1 MGSPERDDRKT
12 FRQRRRTLR
21 IKLGRMRSNMPRW
34 LQAAAAIIVTGV
46 LAAVGTL
53 VYNTIHDA
61 FTDKFRVTVESNPD
75 RITTRTGA
83 LGGSYVIAKSIQSI
97 GAPPNK
103 ANNCIGRY
111 DWAHS
116 IGGIDADSTSA
127 RVTIEGTTDNVVQIK
142 GIAPKII
149 SSSPPSVGSH
159 LTCPGRG
166 GSPEVRSV
174 AIDLDAKPPTA
185 LTVDKTGAVVPFFF
199 TVNKG
204 QTETFDISAITAKCD
219 CEWNVEISVNV
230 DGKDETFTI
239 MAKGSRN
246 FRTTSSLDAK
256 MYQWIDGRWT
266 DVATAPQLPQPSAA
280 PEDLPKSVPDVCRYA
295 APLAVPLLAAP
306 VKTSTDAASVRL
318 GAAQIPLRHSGC
330 SYFSQVPPPSPLPP
344 NGTLSDSVT
353 VWLDGAKDGDGAKK
367 ELQALVAGYSSNH
380 PPMKIDEPRADEAYL
395 FPGVFVASKG
405 RLILTVQVSSA
416 RKSFEG
422 NARTLGHTLLERVA

>member
-1 MGSPERDDRKT
+1 
-12 FRQRRRTLR
+12 
-21 IKLGRMRSNMPRW
+21 
-34 LQAAAAIIVTGV
+34 
-46 LAAVGTL
+46 
-53 VYNTIHDA
+53 
-61 FTDKFRVTVESNPD
+61 
-75 RITTRTGA
+75 
-83 LGGSYVIAKSIQSI
+83 
-97 GAPPNK
+97 
-103 ANNCIGRY
+103 
-111 DWAHS
+111 
-116 IGGIDADSTSA
+116 
-127 RVTIEGTTDNVVQIK
+127 
-142 GIAPKII
+142 
-149 SSSPPSVGSH
+149 
-159 LTCPGRG
+159 
-166 GSPEVRSV
+166 
-174 AIDLDAKPPTA
+174 LDAKPPTA

-204 QTETFDISAITAKCD
+204 QTETLDISAITAKCD

-239 MAKGSRN
+239 KAEGSKN

-280 PEDLPKSVPDVCRYA
+280 PEDLPKSVPDVCRFA

-306 VKTSTDAASVRL
+306 VKTSADAASVQL

-344 NGTLSDSVT
+344 NGSLSDSIT
-353 VWLDGAKDGDGAKK
+353 VWLDGAKDRDGAKK
-367 ELQALVAGYSSNH
+367 ELQALIAGYSSNH

-395 FPGVFVASKG
+395 FPDVFVASKG

-422 NARTLGHTLLERVA
+422 NAQTLGHTLLQRVA